1 MPQPTHKFKPA
12 TAKNLAQ
19 EVMKRSG
26 QNLTACYQCRR
37 CAGGCPVAEETGY
50 MTPDRLIRMIV
61 TGDRQGVF
69 NNKLVW
75 QCVSCLTCGER
86 CPNDIKTAKIN
97 DALKQMTLEARV
109 KPLTPKVAY
118 FHDAF
123 TTSAIR
129 WGRVNEP
136 EFMSFY
142 EIKNFLNDAA
152 EKNLKAFLKEIHQQ
166 VKFGADMAKLKRLH
180 FGFET
185 SQGRREIRRLV
196 KKHQE
201 MKKRKAEVKENQW
214 K

>member
-1 MPQPTHKFKPA
+1 M
-12 TAKNLAQ
+12 
-19 EVMKRSG
+19 
-26 QNLTACYQCRR
+26 
-37 CAGGCPVAEETGY
+37 AEETGY

-61 TGDRQGVF
+61 TGDRQSVF

-75 QCVSCLTCGER
+75 QCVSCLTCGAR

-97 DALKQMTLEARV
+97 DVLKQMAIKERV

-142 EIKNFLNDAA
+142 ELKNFLNDATDL
-152 EKNLKAFLKEIHQQ
+152 NLKAIFQEIRQQ
-166 VKFGADMAKLKRLH
+166 VKFGAAMAKLRRLH

-185 SQGRREIRRLV
+185 SQGRREIKRLV
-196 KKHQE
+196 KKHRQ
-201 MKKRKAEVKENQW
+201 MKKRKTETKENQW

>member
-1 MPQPTHKFKPA
+1 MPKPIHQFRLT
-12 TAKNLAQ
+12 TANNLAQ

-26 QNLTACYQCRR
+26 QNLMACYQCRR
-37 CAGGCPVAEETGY
+37 CAAGCPVAEETGY

-61 TGDRQGVF
+61 TGDSEGVF

-97 DALKQMTLEARV
+97 DALKQMYRETHV
-109 KPLTPKVAY
+109 KPLTPEVAH

-123 TTSAIR
+123 TTSGLR

-136 EFMSFY
+136 EFMGFY
-142 EIKNFLNDAA
+142 ELKNFLSDAA
-152 EKNLKAFLKEIHQQ
+152 AGSLKAIFKEIWQQ
-166 VKFGADMAKLKRLH
+166 ARFGAEMARRRRLH

-185 SQGRREIRRLV
+185 SQGRGEIRRLV
-196 KKHQE
+196 KKHRQTI
-201 MKKRKAEVKENQW
+201 NH
-214 K
+214 

>member
-1 MPQPTHKFKPA
+1 MPKPTYQFRPV

-37 CAGGCPVAEETGY
+37 CAAGCPVAEETGY

-61 TGDRQGVF
+61 TGDRRGVF

-97 DALKQMTLEARV
+97 DVLKQMAREARE
-109 KPLTPKVAY
+109 KPQTPKVAY

-142 EIKNFLNDAA
+142 ELKNFINDAS
-152 EKNLKAFLKEIHQQ
+152 EKNLKAFLKEIRQQ
-166 VKFGADMAKLKRLH
+166 VEFGAAMAKLRRLH

-196 KKHQE
+196 KKHRQA
-201 MKKRKAEVKENQW
+201 KKRKVEVNEKC
-214 K
+214 

>member
-1 MPQPTHKFKPA
+1 MPKPIHQFIPA
-12 TAKNLAQ
+12 TAKNLVQ

-37 CAGGCPVAEETGY
+37 CAAGCPVAEETGY

-61 TGDRQGVF
+61 TGDCQGVF

-75 QCVSCLTCGER
+75 QCVSCLTCGAR

-97 DALKQMTLEARV
+97 DTLKQMTLEARV
-109 KPLTPKVAY
+109 KPLTPKVAF

-123 TTSAIR
+123 TTSATR

-142 EIKNFLNDAA
+142 ELKNFLNDTA
-152 EKNLKAFLKEIHQQ
+152 EKNLKAFIKEVRQQ
-166 VKFGADMAKLKRLH
+166 VEFGAAMAKLRRLH
-180 FGFET
+180 FGFEM
-185 SQGRREIRRLV
+185 SQGRREIKQLL
-196 KKHQE
+196 KKHQR
-201 MKKRKAEVKENQW
+201 MKKGQVETKENQ
-214 K
+214 

>member
-75 QCVSCLTCGER
+75 QCVSCLTCGAR

-142 EIKNFLNDAA
+142 EIKNFLNDAS
-152 EKNLKAFLKEIHQQ
+152 EKNFKAFFKEIRQQ
-166 VKFGADMAKLKRLH
+166 VGFGADMAKLRRLH

-185 SQGRREIRRLV
+185 SQGRREIRRLA
-196 KKHQE
+196 KKHQQ
-201 MKKRKAEVKENQW
+201 MKKRKAEVNK
-214 K
+214 KC

>member
-1 MPQPTHKFKPA
+1 MPKPIHQFNPA
-12 TAKNLAQ
+12 AAMNLAH

-37 CAGGCPVAEETGY
+37 CASGCPVAEETGY

-97 DALKQMTLEARV
+97 DVLKQMAREARV

-142 EIKNFLNDAA
+142 ELKNILNDTADL
-152 EKNLKAFLKEIHQQ
+152 NLKAICKELRQQ
-166 VKFGADMAKLKRLH
+166 VEFGAAMAKLRRLH

-185 SQGRREIRRLV
+185 SQGRREIKRLV
-196 KKHQE
+196 KKHQQA
-201 MKKRKAEVKENQW
+201 KKRKVEVNEKC
-214 K
+214 